1 MSLGRIDTL
10 GAGPQGFVATRVS
23 AQIQGG
29 LPETRILGCPKQG
42 ALRDRLRS
50 AIKGAGFKYPSCR
63 VTLDLE
69 APDCPWEEEHLL
81 PAALAILI
89 ATGQAR
95 ASSLEPYRWLG
106 RLRLDGGIE
115 QAQTPWSR
123 LTELGDDTVVG
134 NNGRLSI
141 QHLRDLT
148 PKTRETSTPPES
160 VLLLPAGAISEM
172 AQWVLAGAH
181 SLFAYGEPGAGKSR
195 TLLQMHKHWPDSAQA
210 HCHRWARWHR
220 RRKALPK
227 LRRSLP
233 ARSTPAQLT
242 HWCEI
247 YQGHAITIDDLPLHS
262 SGLKDRL
269 TQRMDEDPST
279 AIMASANPCACGW
292 LGSDRKACRCD
303 QTQRQRWQR
312 LLPNPLLDRFD
323 VLWRFEYTDQAPAP
337 CSLDPI
343 TQAQRIQR
351 ERQGCLNGQIP
362 AQQLSH
368 IPGLS
373 PALTRLL
380 RLQASALGLSG
391 RAQLSV
397 AKVARTLADLRQ
409 ADTLREDDLM
419 QSLALRASP
428 LEL

>member
-1 MSLGRIDTL
+1 MQSKGQDSNIPVAESPWTLRRRIALGRGTL
-10 GAGPQGFVATRVS
+10 TARSPGDSYRNRPSSGQHVRALPLAGA
-23 AQIQGG
+23 
-29 LPETRILGCPKQG
+29 
-42 ALRDRLRS
+42 
-50 AIKGAGFKYPSCR
+50 
-63 VTLDLE
+63 
-69 APDCPWEEEHLL
+69 
-81 PAALAILI
+81 I
-89 ATGQAR
+89 ATGWWHRAGADALVAADQTGRRHRGRKQWAIVHSTSAR
-95 ASSLEPYRWLG
+95 LNAKDSRELDTDRARSLITW
-106 RLRLDGGIE
+106 
-115 QAQTPWSR
+115 
-123 LTELGDDTVVG
+123 
-134 NNGRLSI
+134 
-141 QHLRDLT
+141 
-148 PKTRETSTPPES
+148 
-160 VLLLPAGAISEM
+160 GAISEM
-172 AQWVLAGAH
+172 AHWVLAGAH

-247 YQGHAITIDDLPLHS
+247 YQGHALTIDDLPLHS

-269 TQRMDEDPST
+269 IQRMDEDSST
-279 AIMASANPCACGW
+279 AILASANPCACGW

-303 QTQRQRWQR
+303 QSQRQRWQR

-323 VLWRFEYTDQAPAP
+323 VLWRFEYTDQAPEP
-337 CSLDPI
+337 CSLDSL
-343 TQAQRIQR
+343 TRAQNIQR

-373 PALTRLL
+373 LALTRLL